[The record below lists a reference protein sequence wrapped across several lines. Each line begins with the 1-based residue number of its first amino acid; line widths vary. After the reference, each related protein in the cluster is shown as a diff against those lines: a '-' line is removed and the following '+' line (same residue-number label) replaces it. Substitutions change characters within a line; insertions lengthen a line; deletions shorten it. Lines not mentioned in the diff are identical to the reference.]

1 MTQWSNTNI
10 KLLTLNCCTSL
21 LTIALQL
28 LDGIVSYNS
37 EIIGAPNWPSA
48 GTKHITLLLFKYY
61 ISNFSVNTDRI
72 ADYLEVSKDTILFTG
87 AKIL

>member
-1 MTQWSNTNI
+1 MVKYQHQATDT
-10 KLLTLNCCTSL
+10 
-21 LTIALQL
+21 QL
-28 LDGIVSYNS
+28 LHLSTNYSTTITRRLFPYNS